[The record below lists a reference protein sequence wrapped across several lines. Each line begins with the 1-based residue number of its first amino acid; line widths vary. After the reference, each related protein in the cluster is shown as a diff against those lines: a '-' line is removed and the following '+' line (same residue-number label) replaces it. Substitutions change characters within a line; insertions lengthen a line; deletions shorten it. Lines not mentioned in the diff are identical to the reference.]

1 MGWGIVVLVLVIA
14 TLAGVSYRHWAFEA
28 TQAGRYRGDIR
39 RNYDFGVAVL
49 EEGYLNIYEN
59 QLRDDPPIDRKLDYP
74 PLRLATFTAW
84 VAWTRWKQPETSEWQ
99 DDFEFNA
106 FLMWHNT
113 VLAWLGALAA
123 LLIVRYWLRESARAD
138 LPPPGE
144 DEIRLKPG
152 VGMVPAVLAFL
163 ALWFD
168 PGMLIIGH
176 GWPSPNMWA
185 VPYYL
190 WTAYLCLR
198 DRWFVA
204 GLVMGIGAMLQGQ
217 QLFVVAVFVLWP
229 LFAGR
234 PTRSLRWVA
243 GFALAFAL
251 VASGWLLTLRPDAN
265 SPLRVMNW
273 PAVAWVAGS
282 AAALALVGLRT
293 TFRGKFHWAW
303 FLAPVAG
310 AMAILCWPAGR
321 AGVGPLTMAM
331 PAAALVA
338 AFWFCPWSFKR
349 YLLALT
355 VAVCLFACIGL
366 FGGSSAWWKIG
377 FLYGAE
383 RFPVMAFNTT
393 NNLAA
398 ILQSY
403 FDWTDINETAV
414 HIPKALVAGWPGEP
428 LPISIKQFLFAIF
441 VIGLVAASAAI
452 AAQWRRRDR
461 NLLVALVLPWVLF
474 YTIPAQIS
482 PRYPVFIAGVGAIC
496 LGRSLGMWLLV
507 LMFSALTVEQAGLS
521 MMQSNWIRHGPEVD
535 PLFNGNVRQLF
546 SQCNPG
552 VSWAVVLAAGVFLF
566 ASFSRSR
573 RAARNAAP
581 QPIVAEDQVDR
592 VSRVVAHLRGRH

>member
-1 MGWGIVVLVLVIA
+1 MVLAIA
-14 TLAGVSYRHWAFEA
+14 TLAGVSCRQWAFEA
-28 TQAGRYRGDIR
+28 TQAGRFRPDIR
-39 RNYDFGVAVL
+39 RNYNFGISVL
-49 EEGYLNIYEN
+49 EQGYLNIYEN
-59 QLRDDPPIDRKLDYP
+59 QLRDDPPLEQKLDYP

-84 VAWTRWKQPETSEWQ
+84 VAWMRWTHPEAGAWQ
-99 DDFEFNA
+99 ADFEFNA

-113 VLAWLGALAA
+113 ILAWLGALAA
-123 LLIVRYWLRESARAD
+123 LLIVRYWLGESARAD

-144 DEIRLKPG
+144 AEIAALRAG

-190 WTAYLCLR
+190 WTVYLCLR
-198 DRWFVA
+198 DRWFIA

-234 PTRSLRWVA
+234 PTRALRWVA

-265 SPLRVMNW
+265 LPGRVVNS
-273 PAVAWVAGS
+273 PAVAWVVGS
-282 AAALALVGLRT
+282 AAVLALVGLRT
-293 TFRGKFHWAW
+293 TLRGKLHWAW
-303 FLAPVAG
+303 FLIPAA
-310 AMAILCWPAGR
+310 AALAILGWPAKR
-321 AGVGPLTMAM
+321 AGVGTAAVAI

-338 AFWFCPWSFKR
+338 AFWFCRWSFKR

-355 VAVCLFACIGL
+355 VAVCLFACVGV
-366 FGGSSAWWKIG
+366 FGSSSAWWKIG

-383 RFPVMAFNTT
+383 RFPVMAFDTT

-403 FDWTDINETAV
+403 FGWTDINETAV
-414 HIPKALVAGWPGEP
+414 LIRQSSVAGWPAKA
-428 LPISIKQFLFAIF
+428 LPISIKQLLFAIF

-452 AAQWRRRDR
+452 ARQWRRRDR

-482 PRYPVFIAGVGAIC
+482 PRYPVFISGVGAIC

-521 MMQSNWIRHGPEVD
+521 MMKCNWIRNGPEVD
-535 PLFNGNVRQLF
+535 ALFNRDVRHLLEQF
-546 SQCNPG
+546 NPG
-552 VSWAVVLAAGVFLF
+552 VSWAVVLAAGVFLY

-573 RAARNAAP
+573 WAARHKAP
-581 QPIVAEDQVDR
+581 QPIATADGIHK
-592 VSRVVAHLRGRH
+592 SAT